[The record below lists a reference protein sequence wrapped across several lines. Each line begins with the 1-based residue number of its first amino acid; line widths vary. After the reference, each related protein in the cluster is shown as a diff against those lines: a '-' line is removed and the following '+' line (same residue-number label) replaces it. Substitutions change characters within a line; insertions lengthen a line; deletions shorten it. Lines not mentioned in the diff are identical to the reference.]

1 MPAEGRRPPSCLRE
15 PRRRIPH
22 ADGLPGPTPAPPRPR
37 ARVFTHLPAP
47 DRAAEMRSPAHG
59 SGLGSSGPRVLDPE
73 REAETQGSSA
83 GGRWGTLGDP
93 GPETPAERAGA
104 AGVGECPLG
113 TGPALTEHLLAAL
126 RVRLV
131 GVDPLKVAAACAVAH
146 GEAGER
152 GTECGAGLGSA
163 PPVVWPAARERLG
176 PRGGDSGGGARC
188 APGLPGQGRC
198 HLRSGGGTGA
208 PTGQA
213 WGRLLRLSEPQLPLQ
228 ESGTPARATR
238 EASWPPGCAGT
249 LGCAHQ
255 PSPSGRPR

>member
-1 MPAEGRRPPSCLRE
+1 
-15 PRRRIPH
+15 
-22 ADGLPGPTPAPPRPR
+22 
-37 ARVFTHLPAP
+37 
-47 DRAAEMRSPAHG
+47 MRCPAHG
-59 SGLGSSGPRVLDPE
+59 SGLGSSGPGS
-73 REAETQGSSA
+73 RE
-83 GGRWGTLGDP
+83 GGRDAGEFGPRWGNP
-93 GPETPAERAGA
+93 RGPRARN

-113 TGPALTEHLLAAL
+113 IGPALTEHLLAAL

-198 HLRSGGGTGA
+198 HLRSGGGSGA
-208 PTGQA
+208 PAGQA
-213 WGRLLRLSEPQLPLQ
+213 SRGWVGAAALGASATSAGKWDTIARDTRSLPATGLCRDARVRSPTLPVWPPEVSRLL
-228 ESGTPARATR
+228 
-238 EASWPPGCAGT
+238 
-249 LGCAHQ
+249 
-255 PSPSGRPR
+255 SPRPHRG

>member
-1 MPAEGRRPPSCLRE
+1 MGGILWYNLCFLQVVSLVPSLLPSRRPFSLHWVWGGLGGLWEVAEPRSSARVPAEGRRPPSCPRE
-15 PRRRIPH
+15 PGRRIPH

-37 ARVFTHLPAP
+37 ALVFTHLPAP
-47 DRAAEMRSPAHG
+47 HRAAEMHSPAHG
-59 SGLGSSGPRVLDPE
+59 SGLGSSGPGS
-73 REAETQGSSA
+73 RE
-83 GGRWGTLGDP
+83 GGRDAGEFSPRWGNP
-93 GPETPAERAGA
+93 WGPRARN

-113 TGPALTEHLLAAL
+113 IGPALTEHLLAAL

-198 HLRSGGGTGA
+198 HLRSGGGSGA
-208 PTGQA
+208 PAGQA
-213 WGRLLRLSEPQLPLQ
+213 
-228 ESGTPARATR
+228 
-238 EASWPPGCAGT
+238 
-249 LGCAHQ
+249 
-255 PSPSGRPR
+255 